1 MKYQNRSFLCE
12 LFYDGFVNFEHFA
25 FFKHKYYDKEQ

>member
-12 LFYDGFVNFEHFA
+12 LFYDGFEHFA
-25 FFKHKYYDKEQ
+25 FFKHKYNDKEQ